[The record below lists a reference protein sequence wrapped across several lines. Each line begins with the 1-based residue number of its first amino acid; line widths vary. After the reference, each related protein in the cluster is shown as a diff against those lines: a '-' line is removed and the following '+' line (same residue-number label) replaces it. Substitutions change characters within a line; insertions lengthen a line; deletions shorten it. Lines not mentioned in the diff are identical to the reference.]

1 MRRLAAA
8 AVLVLLLTGCSASDD
23 PPSVITTDRPDPSES
38 ARTPVPGLA
47 FGGGT
52 GGTVPGCRP
61 DRTYLAAYQ
70 SVEVTREVR
79 LGEVTVV
86 GGGRLVGEVWL
97 LPAPRRGASSQGVTS
112 IGNRPSLDL
121 ARAREGW
128 ARRVPVRGRLVR
140 PGDYA
145 VVLQLEARPGRD
157 IDGVAFAWSAG
168 AATGSDQ
175 LDLSLRYAR
184 RCAR

>member
-1 MRRLAAA
+1 MIA
-8 AVLVLLLTGCSASDD
+8 
-23 PPSVITTDRPDPSES
+23 TDRPDPSERPD
-38 ARTPVPGLA
+38 ARAGLA

-52 GGTVPGCRP
+52 GGTVPGGQP

-97 LPAPRRGASSQGVTS
+97 LPPPRRGCE
-112 IGNRPSLDL
+112 R
-121 ARAREGW
+121 
-128 ARRVPVRGRLVR
+128 
-140 PGDYA
+140 DYT

-157 IDGVAFAWSAG
+157 VDGVAFAWSDG
-168 AATGSDQ
+168 AAPGADQ
-175 LDLSLRYAR
+175 LDLSLRCAR